1 MKTVS
6 GTSNGHGLL
15 YIYIYIANTLIADKE
30 TSGAGGGGGGWL
42 CNTEGNPHTITL

>member
-1 MKTVS
+1 MKRVS
-6 GTSNGHGLL
+6 GTSNGHALN
-15 YIYIYIANTLIADKE
+15 IVNTLIADKE